1 MFKESVCMEFNESLF
16 AKHMAPISG
25 SAIRDIFKLLGKPGM
40 ISFAGGNPSNQALE
54 PEIIAPIAKE
64 VIETVGAPILQYGA
78 TEGFIPLK
86 GSIHAF
92 LKEEG
97 IDCKEE
103 EILPTGGSTQG
114 MDLLLKALIDP
125 GDVVLVE
132 DPTFLGA
139 LQAINTYHAKIVPV
153 KSDENGVIPEALE
166 EAMKTYKPK
175 LAYIIPTFQNP
186 TGTTLSV
193 ERRKKIA
200 ELANQYGVIVA
211 EDDPYRDLRY
221 AGEALP
227 TIKSFDKEGWVVYLS
242 SFSKLIS
249 PGMRV
254 GAMVISFPQLM
265 RKCVIGKQSSDL
277 HCPLITQAIVDSYLR
292 KGLLRPHIERIT
304 KGYRDQL
311 NAMVEGFK
319 AFPEGTKMNAP
330 EGGLFVWAE
339 LPEHVNTLTLLTKA
353 IDAGVAYVPGT
364 HFYAQGG
371 HLNTIRLN
379 FSNSPVDK
387 IYEGMEKLSKVI
399 KENI

>member
-1 MFKESVCMEFNESLF
+1 MQFNESMF
-16 AKHMAPISG
+16 AKHMAPITG

-54 PEIIAPIAKE
+54 PEVIAPIATE

-78 TEGFIPLK
+78 TEGYLPLRS
-86 GSIHAF
+86 SIHAF

-97 IDCKEE
+97 IECKEE
-103 EILPTGGSTQG
+103 EILPTEGSTQG
-114 MDLLLKALIDP
+114 LDLLLKALVDP

-139 LQAINTYHAKIVPV
+139 LQSIRTYHAKIVPV
-153 KSDENGVIPEALE
+153 ASDEMGVIPEALE
-166 EAMKTYKPK
+166 EAMKTYRPK

-186 TGTTLSV
+186 TGVTLNV
-193 ERRKKIA
+193 ERRKRVA
-200 ELANQYGVIVA
+200 ELASEYGVIVA

-221 AGEALP
+221 TGEALP
-227 TIKSFDKEGWVVYLS
+227 TIKSFDKDGWVVYLS

-254 GAMVISFPQLM
+254 GAMVISFPTLM

-277 HCPLITQAIVDSYLR
+277 HCPLITQAIVNAYLR

-304 KGYRDQL
+304 KGYRGQM
-311 NAMVEGFK
+311 NAMLEGFSD
-319 AFPEGTKMNAP
+319 FPEGTVVYRP

-339 LPEHVNTLTLLTKA
+339 LPEKYNTLELLTKA
-353 IDAGVAYVPGT
+353 VEKGVAYVPGT
-364 HFYAQGG
+364 HFYSEGG

-387 IYEGMEKLSKVI
+387 IYEGMEKLTKVL
-399 KENI
+399 KEN